1 MAKTELHKQHK
12 IELNVYKVLTLMDT
26 DRPKAKKEKN
36 KTIDS
41 PSGMYAMLWMKRRLN
56 QIINEHITSVMPKWW
71 IFNQIVIT
79 KTRLVTL
86 RIKCTNTLIDRFS
99 IVVNMFTCISTVP
112 NQLLVPN
119 VTIQWKCVAV
129 GVRMFVAVLTKIE
142 INN

>member
-1 MAKTELHKQHK
+1 MAELHKQHK
-12 IELNVYKVLTLMDT
+12 RELNVYKVLTLIDT
-26 DRPKAKKEKN
+26 NRPKAKKRREK

-71 IFNQIVIT
+71 ISNQIVIT

-99 IVVNMFTCISTVP
+99 IVVNMFTCILTVP
-112 NQLLVPN
+112 NQLSVPN